1 LRVFANS
8 SRELGMLERMRPIAV
23 FAALAAVLALAA
35 CGSTSSTSR
44 PHRVAPPNARL
55 QRDLARAQADLA
67 RLRRVTAPVHRSS
80 LMGTPAIQAATGA
93 FLDHLDTS
101 SIPLR
106 RRNRLIDHAAAA
118 VSGVCGQCF
127 QMLEAARPIPEI
139 AHPNA

>member
-1 LRVFANS
+1 MPAAV
-8 SRELGMLERMRPIAV
+8 RPVAV
-23 FAALAAVLALAA
+23 VAAVLALAA
-35 CGSTSSTSR
+35 CGSSSTSTR
-44 PHRVAPPNARL
+44 PTEPRL

-67 RLRRVTAPVHRSS
+67 RLRRVTATVHRSS

-93 FLDHLDTS
+93 FLDHLETS

-127 QMLEAARPIPEI
+127 QMLEAARPIPEL
-139 AHPNA
+139 AHPSA